1 MGEDASIDDFVPAG
15 GDDERDGGAESD
27 GTAEPNAD
35 EESAASEESNADEES
50 ADSGESATGEVLD
63 GDVDAAG
70 TEVVSPS
77 SVAPAVSTSR
87 VVPDGGACSACEA
100 DAERL
105 WFDDDAVVCAACK
118 SW

>member
-15 GDDERDGGAESD
+15 GDDERDGSAESK
-27 GTAEPNAD
+27 TD
-35 EESAASEESNADEES
+35 EESAG
-50 ADSGESATGEVLD
+50 SGESAAGEVLD

-77 SVAPAVSTSR
+77 SVTPAVSTSR
-87 VVPDGGACSACEA
+87 VVPDDGACSACEA